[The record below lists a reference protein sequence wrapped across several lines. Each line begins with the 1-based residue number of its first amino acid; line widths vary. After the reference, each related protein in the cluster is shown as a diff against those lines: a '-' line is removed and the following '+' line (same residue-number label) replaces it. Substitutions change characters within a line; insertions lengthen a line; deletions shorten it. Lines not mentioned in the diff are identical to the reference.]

1 MDADTP
7 PLFAALY
14 EGQKRPG
21 QVIFGQETL
30 ERIHHDIKTVE
41 DICRS
46 ERHDPMTDSVREFY
60 HLGMKD
66 CIVQSYASHTA
77 LAADRQAHGV
87 EDNDSN
93 LFIKQA
99 RRIYQLV
106 SACEISHNHIVFME
120 ETYDD
125 VPWE

>member
-14 EGQKRPG
+14 EGQQRPG

-30 ERIHHDIKTVE
+30 KRIHKDIKTAE

-46 ERHDPMTDSVREFY
+46 EQHDPVTDSVRELY
-60 HLGMKD
+60 HLGMED
-66 CIVQSYASHTA
+66 IIAQSYAAYTS
-77 LAADRQAHGV
+77 LAAARQAHGV

-106 SACEISHNHIVFME
+106 SACEISHNHLVFMA
-120 ETYDD
+120 ETYDGAL
-125 VPWE
+125 WE